1 MPNNSCI
8 LIEIEN
14 YNQTNEIKLNIF
26 NKEFEKNENILNNNS
41 LLAIENNNYE
51 EFIELYLKKSV
62 KRLIKNII
70 SFK

>member
-41 LLAIENNNYE
+41 LLVIENNNYE